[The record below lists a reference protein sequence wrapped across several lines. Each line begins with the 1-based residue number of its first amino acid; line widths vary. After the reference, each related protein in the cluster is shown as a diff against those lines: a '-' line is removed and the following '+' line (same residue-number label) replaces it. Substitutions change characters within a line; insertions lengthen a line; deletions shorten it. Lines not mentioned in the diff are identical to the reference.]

1 MSTELSIM
9 KKFRTWF
16 ALLLVVVLAVSF
28 TACGNSGGDKQSN
41 EVNGKEGGE
50 FYESSENS
58 IYGKITEITGNE
70 IKVAIAKKPT
80 ENENGKEDLKG
91 EAITPNENDAPM
103 IGGENIE
110 DPMDNF
116 EFTGETKT
124 FTIPAGVKIT
134 NMGQEINLSSLKKG
148 DIISV
153 ETDAKNPDTVVSV
166 DKVK

>member
-1 MSTELSIM
+1 M
-9 KKFRTWF
+9 KNMKTWI
-16 ALLLVVVLAVSF
+16 ALLLVVVFAMSF
-28 TACGNSGGDKQSN
+28 TACGAGGTNDKGNSS
-41 EVNGKEGGE
+41 GKSESGE
-50 FYESSENS
+50 QMAFSSADDA

-70 IKVAIAKKPT
+70 IKVAIAKKPA
-80 ENENGKEDLKG
+80 ENENGKDDLKG
-91 EAITPNENDAPM
+91 DVITPNENDMPM
-103 IGGENIE
+103 IGGEGIE
-110 DPMDNF
+110 DPMDNL

-153 ETDAKNPDTVVSV
+153 VTDTDNPDTVVSV

>member
-1 MSTELSIM
+1 M
-9 KKFRTWF
+9 KSMKTLI
-16 ALLLVVVLAVSF
+16 ALLLVVVFAMSF
-28 TACGNSGGDKQSN
+28 TACGNSGGDKQPN

-70 IKVAIAKKPT
+70 IKVAIAKKPA
-80 ENENGKEDLKG
+80 ENENGKDDLKG
-91 EAITPNENDAPM
+91 EVFTPNENDVPM
-103 IGGENIE
+103 IGGEHIE
-110 DPMDNF
+110 DPMDNL

-134 NMGQEINLSSLKKG
+134 NSGQEINLSSLKKG

-153 ETDAKNPDTVVSV
+153 VTDTENPDTVVSV